1 MKKDEALSTL
11 IVEGEN
17 LKRIFQHIQSWASDE
32 DDIDNLLNDPERK
45 EKIETKEEIEE
56 EVRKVYG
63 NTDAYDFDMNKV
75 LFEDFHDTGLNFDM
89 PDEEE

>member
-1 MKKDEALSTL
+1 MNNTDKAILEAARRMLQGKIDIEEVSAMFGIPVSTL
-11 IVEGEN
+11 MPI
-17 LKRIFQHIQSWASDE
+17 
-32 DDIDNLLNDPERK
+32 
-45 EKIETKEEIEE
+45 KEEIEE

-89 PDEEE
+89 PEEEEQLGVVIL

>member
-1 MKKDEALSTL
+1 MNKTDKATLEAAKRMLQGKIDIEEVSAMFGIPVATL
-11 IVEGEN
+11 M
-17 LKRIFQHIQSWASDE
+17 
-32 DDIDNLLNDPERK
+32 PM
-45 EKIETKEEIEE
+45 KEEIEE

>member
-1 MKKDEALSTL
+1 MNNTDKATLEAARRMLQGKIDIEEVSAMFGIPVSTL
-11 IVEGEN
+11 MPI
-17 LKRIFQHIQSWASDE
+17 
-32 DDIDNLLNDPERK
+32 
-45 EKIETKEEIEE
+45 KEEIEE

-89 PDEEE
+89 PEEEEQLVL